1 MLLFATSI
9 PNSYQTN
16 CTKYGMGTAD
26 FARFVTLCV
35 LVGLVAFGLAAVAA
49 PPDPVI
55 QLLYFAVLIPVV
67 IVVSYIF
74 S

>member
-1 MLLFATSI
+1 
-9 PNSYQTN
+9 
-16 CTKYGMGTAD
+16 MGTAD

-35 LVGLVAFGLAAVAA
+35 LVGLVAFGLAAVAS

-55 QLLYFAVLIPVV
+55 QLLYFVVLVPAV

>member
-1 MLLFATSI
+1 MLVSNTNI
-9 PNSYQTN
+9 PNSYQTDFTRD
-16 CTKYGMGTAD
+16 CMGTAD

-35 LVGLVAFGLAAVAA
+35 LVGLVAFGLATVAA
-49 PPDPVI
+49 PPDPFI